1 MERYQAIGA
10 IETFGLVYI
19 LEAADAMVK
28 ASEVDVIG
36 YENTA
41 SGYISVIVQ
50 GETEACKTA
59 VAAGVKAVEKM
70 GTEVYSHV
78 VIPGPHEDLRK
89 IIDRYSLSLLLPEE
103 SQE

>member
-1 MERYQAIGA
+1 MSKAIGM
-10 IETFGLVYI
+10 IEFKTTATGVT
-19 LEAADAMVK
+19 AADAMVK
-28 ASEVDVIG
+28 ASDVEVIG

-50 GETEACKTA
+50 GETAACKTA
-59 VAAGVKAVEKM
+59 VDAGVKAVENM

-89 IIDRYSLSLLLPEE
+89 IIDRYSLSVLLPDETVE
-103 SQE
+103 